1 MPQLMAGCPL
11 VNISKKEFLNNRACP
26 EFSTLCPFIAIFFC
40 SKILRIILNYNFFY
54 QRIIT
59 LPQVNPLPKAAN
71 TTKSPSLIFPC
82 SQASVQAIGT
92 DAAVV
97 FPYFIMLLY
106 T

>member
-1 MPQLMAGCPL
+1 MPQLMAGCFL
-11 VNISKKEFLNNRACP
+11 VNISKKDFLNKRASP

-40 SKILRIILNYNFFY
+40 SKILRIILYYNFFY

-59 LPQVNPLPKAAN
+59 LPQVNPLPKDDK
-71 TTKSPSLIFPC
+71 TTNSPSVTFHC
-82 SQASVQAIGT
+82 SQASVKALVT